1 MIPEQLDVLEH
12 TEEKSWQAR
21 GWKEIGKLQSVF
33 TSTFIFF
40 IKP

>member
-21 GWKEIGKLQSVF
+21 GWKEIGKVTECIHINF
-33 TSTFIFF
+33 YFF
-40 IKP
+40 Y